1 VYRDLYYGRNLET
14 VSPEPFQVSW
24 WYRKE
29 FDLDAATTRTQ
40 TVRLIFNGINFSANI
55 FVNGTKVGSD
65 DEILGSFR
73 RFDVDISKLVRR
85 KGNVVAVQVFPPRP
99 GDFTIGFV
107 DWNPVPPDRNMGLW
121 REVEVRSSGPV
132 SIEHPYVQTKLDLQS
147 FKEARLTISATLVNH
162 SNVAVSGRISGA
174 LDGGVSFAQKYSLA
188 ANESREIQFTPEESP
203 ELVIQNPPVWWP
215 NNWGNPE
222 L

>member
-1 VYRDLYYGRNLET
+1 MLMRKKTTTPKRDLYLTLHLLLLLFFLAGVATAEQNNQVLKTGWLIRSSADVSAEGEKISTAAFDTRGWYPTTVPATVLSALQKNGVYRDLYYGRNLET

-29 FDLDAATTRTQ
+29 FDRDAATTRTQ

-99 GDFTIGFV
+99 GDFTI
-107 DWNPVPPDRNMGLW
+107 
-121 REVEVRSSGPV
+121 
-132 SIEHPYVQTKLDLQS
+132 
-147 FKEARLTISATLVNH
+147 
-162 SNVAVSGRISGA
+162 
-174 LDGGVSFAQKYSLA
+174 
-188 ANESREIQFTPEESP
+188 
-203 ELVIQNPPVWWP
+203 
-215 NNWGNPE
+215 
-222 L
+222 